1 MNQVLTLLAQSLIK
15 IASEANGHGSGK
27 LPLGLIVVGIIEA
40 PVLILLLATLIG
52 RPRQPKI
59 TGVFIGFVSIMVIVF
74 IGAVFG
80 LSYLLGLF
88 Y

>member
-1 MNQVLTLLAQSLIK
+1 MNPIIVNLVQTLLNIAQEGAIRESQ
-15 IASEANGHGSGK
+15 
-27 LPLGLIVVGIIEA
+27 LPLGYLVVGIIEA
-40 PVLILLLATLIG
+40 PVLILLLATFLG
-52 RPRQPKI
+52 KPRQPKI
-59 TGVFIGFVSIMVIVF
+59 TGIFVSFIVMMVILF

>member
-1 MNQVLTLLAQSLIK
+1 MNQVITLLAQVMTN
-15 IASEANGHGSGK
+15 IASEATGHNNGS